1 MTECVTDGHEG
12 LRGRRILV
20 VEDEYLNAEFLA
32 EVLEKAG
39 ATVVGPLGRAEEA
52 LDFTLHNLSAF
63 DAAVLDINLHG
74 KDSYAVAEVLAANG
88 IGFVFATGYAASAIR
103 PGFQNYPRCEKPFNA
118 QALLDSLTQSLR

>member
-1 MTECVTDGHEG
+1 MTEAGMNRSEV

-32 EVLEKAG
+32 DVLKKAG
-39 ATVVGPLGRAEEA
+39 ATVIGPLGRAEEA
-52 LDFTLHNLSAF
+52 LDFTRHNLSAF

-88 IGFVFATGYAASAIR
+88 IGFVFATGYAAAAIR
-103 PGFQNYPRCEKPFNA
+103 PGFQGYPRCEKPFSA
-118 QALLDSLTQSLR
+118 QALLDSLAQSLR